1 MDIKALNRALEEN
14 NIPDD
19 ASLFY
24 NTGWGDGTFDIREAF
39 YSRQYNQIV
48 LTCGQ
53 HVGECMSYSFEKDHR
68 WELIYQADSTQEYY
82 GCAIDRAD
90 YLSEPDMQVYPSG

>member
-1 MDIKALNRALEEN
+1 MDIKALNRALKEN

-39 YSRQYNQIV
+39 YPRSHSIQG
-48 LTCGQ
+48 T
-53 HVGECMSYSFEKDHR
+53 S
-68 WELIYQADSTQEYY
+68 EY
-82 GCAIDRAD
+82 
-90 YLSEPDMQVYPSG
+90 